1 LNFFKNFFIINLG
14 DEMTRLE
21 ELEEQARH
29 LKDKIRTKQRKLE
42 DMKNDFKVISDIP
55 GRSIRVGSGQEIF
68 GTWK

>member
-1 LNFFKNFFIINLG
+1 
-14 DEMTRLE
+14 MTRLE

-42 DMKNDFKVISDIP
+42 DMKNDFKVISDIS
-55 GRSIRVGSGQEIF
+55 GRSIRVGSGREIF